1 MENTLITDPAPTQ
14 TEGQPATQGSETQTD
29 ASTLAQGAAD
39 QGQQQQAADQGS
51 TAGTETQSQAAE
63 GEQGKDPQ
71 DDGKPQGAPEK
82 YEFATPEG
90 MQFDDAV
97 VGAFSEVAKDLNLSQ
112 EAAQKILDKVGPVMA
127 AQQNEALQAASTEW
141 AEASKTD
148 KEFGGDKLNENLA
161 VAKKAMDQFASP
173 ELRALLNESALG
185 NNPEVIRMFYRVG
198 KAISEDGFVVGG
210 NAKNSEQTTA
220 QRLYPNMNP

>member
-1 MENTLITDPAPTQ
+1 MENTLITDQAPTQ
-14 TEGQPATQGSETQTD
+14 TEGQPATQGTETQTD
-29 ASTLAQGAAD
+29 ASILAQGAAD
-39 QGQQQQAADQGS
+39 QGQQQKAADQGS
-51 TAGTETQSQAAE
+51 TADAETQGQAAE

-71 DDGKPQGAPEK
+71 GDGKPQGAPEK

-127 AQQNEALQAASTEW
+127 AQQSEALQAASNEW

>member
-14 TEGQPATQGSETQTD
+14 TEGQPATQGTETQTD

-51 TAGTETQSQAAE
+51 TADPEAQSQAAE

-97 VGAFSEVAKDLNLSQ
+97 VGAFGEVAKDLNLSQ

>member
-14 TEGQPATQGSETQTD
+14 TEGQPATQGTETQTG

-51 TAGTETQSQAAE
+51 TADTEAQSQAAE

-97 VGAFSEVAKDLNLSQ
+97 VGAFGEVAKDLNLSQ

-127 AQQNEALQAASTEW
+127 AQQNEALQAASNEW

>member
-14 TEGQPATQGSETQTD
+14 TEGQPATQGTETQTD

-51 TAGTETQSQAAE
+51 TADTETQSQAAE

>member
-51 TAGTETQSQAAE
+51 AAATEAQSQTAE

-71 DDGKPQGAPEK
+71 DGGKPQGAPEK

-97 VGAFSEVAKDLNLSQ
+97 VGAFGEVAKDLNLSQ

-127 AQQNEALQAASTEW
+127 AQQNEALQAASNEW

-173 ELRALLNESALG
+173 ELRTLLNESALG

>member
-14 TEGQPATQGSETQTD
+14 TEGQPATQGTETQTD

-51 TAGTETQSQAAE
+51 TADTEAQSQAAE

-97 VGAFSEVAKDLNLSQ
+97 VGAFSEAAKDLNLSQ

-173 ELRALLNESALG
+173 ELRTLLNESALG

>member
-1 MENTLITDPAPTQ
+1 MENTLITDQAPTQ
-14 TEGQPATQGSETQTD
+14 TEGQTATQGAETQTTAD
-29 ASTLAQGAAD
+29 NSAQNAAD
-39 QGQQQQAADQGS
+39 QGQQQQ
-51 TAGTETQSQAAE
+51 TANQDANASTETQGQAAG
-63 GEQGKDPQ
+63 GEQGKDTQ
-71 DDGKPQGAPEK
+71 GDGKPQGAPEK

-112 EAAQKILDKVGPVMA
+112 EAAQKILDMVGPVMA
-127 AQQNEALQAASTEW
+127 AQQVEALQAASTEW

-173 ELRALLNESALG
+173 ELRTLLNESALG

>member
-51 TAGTETQSQAAE
+51 TADPETQSQAAE

-71 DDGKPQGAPEK
+71 NDGKPQGAPEK

-97 VGAFSEVAKDLNLSQ
+97 VGAFGEVAKDLNLSQ

>member
-14 TEGQPATQGSETQTD
+14 TEGQPATQGTETQTD
-29 ASTLAQGAAD
+29 ANTLAQGAAD

-51 TAGTETQSQAAE
+51 TADAEAQGQAAE
-63 GEQGKDPQ
+63 GEQCKAPQ

-127 AQQNEALQAASTEW
+127 AQQNEALRAASNEW

>member
-1 MENTLITDPAPTQ
+1 MENTLMTEQAATP
-14 TEGQPATQGSETQTD
+14 TEGQPATQSADPQT
-29 ASTLAQGAAD
+29 APVQTPAEQGQSQHAAD
-39 QGQQQQAADQGS
+39 QAPAAQPD
-51 TAGTETQSQAAE
+51 TQSAQAE
-63 GEQGKDPQ
+63 GEQGEAKQ
-71 DDGKPQGAPEK
+71 DEGKPQGAPEK
-82 YEFATPEG
+82 YEFATPDG

-127 AQQNEALQAASTEW
+127 AQQNEALQAASAEW

-210 NAKNSEQTTA
+210 NAKNAELSAA
-220 QRLYPNMNP
+220 QRMYPGINP

>member
-14 TEGQPATQGSETQTD
+14 TEGQPATQGTETQTD

-51 TAGTETQSQAAE
+51 TADTETQSQAAE

-97 VGAFSEVAKDLNLSQ
+97 VGAFGEVAKDLNLSQ

-173 ELRALLNESALG
+173 ELRTLLNESALG

>member
-1 MENTLITDPAPTQ
+1 MENTLMTEQAATP
-14 TEGQPATQGSETQTD
+14 TEGQPATQSTGPQT
-29 ASTLAQGAAD
+29 APVQTPAE
-39 QGQQQQAADQGS
+39 QGQQQPAADQ
-51 TAGTETQSQAAE
+51 APAAQPDTQAAPAE
-63 GEQGKDPQ
+63 GEQGEAKQ
-71 DDGKPQGAPEK
+71 AEGKPQGAPEK
-82 YEFATPEG
+82 YEFATPDG

-127 AQQNEALQAASTEW
+127 AQQNEALQAASAEW

-210 NAKNSEQTTA
+210 NAKNAELSAA
-220 QRLYPNMNP
+220 QRMYPGMNP

>member
-51 TAGTETQSQAAE
+51 TADTETQSQAAE

-97 VGAFSEVAKDLNLSQ
+97 VGAFGEVAKDLNLSQ

>member
-14 TEGQPATQGSETQTD
+14 TEGQPATQGTETQTD

-51 TAGTETQSQAAE
+51 TADAEAQGQEAE
-63 GEQGKDPQ
+63 GKQGKDPQ

-97 VGAFSEVAKDLNLSQ
+97 VGAFGEVAKDLNLSQ

>member
-1 MENTLITDPAPTQ
+1 MENTLMTEQAATPTD
-14 TEGQPATQGSETQTD
+14 GQPATQSADPQT
-29 ASTLAQGAAD
+29 APVQTPVE
-39 QGQQQQAADQGS
+39 QGQQQPAADQ
-51 TAGTETQSQAAE
+51 APAAQPDTQSAQAE
-63 GEQGKDPQ
+63 GEQGEAQ
-71 DDGKPQGAPEK
+71 QEEGKPQGAPEK
-82 YEFATPEG
+82 YEFATPDG

-127 AQQNEALQAASTEW
+127 AQQNEALQAASAEW

-210 NAKNSEQTTA
+210 NAKNAELSAA
-220 QRLYPNMNP
+220 QRMYPGMNP

>member
-14 TEGQPATQGSETQTD
+14 TEGQPATQGTETQTD

-51 TAGTETQSQAAE
+51 TADTETQSQAAE

-97 VGAFSEVAKDLNLSQ
+97 VGAFGEVAKDLNLSQ

>member
-14 TEGQPATQGSETQTD
+14 TEGQPATQGSETRTD

-51 TAGTETQSQAAE
+51 TADTETQSQAAE

-97 VGAFSEVAKDLNLSQ
+97 VGAFGEVAKDLNLSQ

>member
-14 TEGQPATQGSETQTD
+14 TEGQPATQGTETQMD

-39 QGQQQQAADQGS
+39 QGQQQQAADQGR
-51 TAGTETQSQAAE
+51 TADAETQGQAAE

-97 VGAFSEVAKDLNLSQ
+97 VGAFGEVAKDLNLSQ

>member
-14 TEGQPATQGSETQTD
+14 TEGQPATQGTETQTD

-51 TAGTETQSQAAE
+51 TAGTETQGQAAE
-63 GEQGKDPQ
+63 GEDPQ

-97 VGAFSEVAKDLNLSQ
+97 VGAFGEVAKDLNLSQ

-173 ELRALLNESALG
+173 ELRTLLNESALG

>member
-14 TEGQPATQGSETQTD
+14 TEGQPATQGTETQTD

-39 QGQQQQAADQGS
+39 QGQQQQAADRGS
-51 TAGTETQSQAAE
+51 TADTETQSQAAE

-97 VGAFSEVAKDLNLSQ
+97 VGAFSEAAKDLNLSQ

>member
-1 MENTLITDPAPTQ
+1 MENTLMTEQAATPTD
-14 TEGQPATQGSETQTD
+14 GQPATQSADPQT
-29 ASTLAQGAAD
+29 APAQTPVE
-39 QGQQQQAADQGS
+39 QGQQQPAADQ
-51 TAGTETQSQAAE
+51 APAAQPDTQAAPAE
-63 GEQGKDPQ
+63 GEQGEAKQ
-71 DDGKPQGAPEK
+71 DKGKPQGAPEK
-82 YEFATPEG
+82 YEFATPDG

-127 AQQNEALQAASTEW
+127 AQQNEALQAASAEW

-210 NAKNSEQTTA
+210 NAKNAELSAA
-220 QRLYPNMNP
+220 QRMYPGMNP

>member
-14 TEGQPATQGSETQTD
+14 TEGQPATQGTETQTD

-51 TAGTETQSQAAE
+51 TADAETQGQEAE
-63 GEQGKDPQ
+63 GKQGKDPQ

-127 AQQNEALQAASTEW
+127 AQQNEALQAASSEW

>member
-14 TEGQPATQGSETQTD
+14 TEGQPATQGPETQTD
-29 ASTLAQGAAD
+29 AGTLAQGAAD

-51 TAGTETQSQAAE
+51 TADTETQGQAAE
-63 GEQGKDPQ
+63 EEQGKDPQ

-97 VGAFSEVAKDLNLSQ
+97 VGAFGEVAKDLNLSQ

>member
-1 MENTLITDPAPTQ
+1 MENTLMTEQAATP
-14 TEGQPATQGSETQTD
+14 TEGQPATQSADPQT
-29 ASTLAQGAAD
+29 APVQTPAEQGQSQHAAD
-39 QGQQQQAADQGS
+39 QAPAAQPD
-51 TAGTETQSQAAE
+51 TQSAQAE
-63 GEQGKDPQ
+63 GEQGEAKQ
-71 DDGKPQGAPEK
+71 DEGKPQGAPEK
-82 YEFATPEG
+82 YEFATPDG

-127 AQQNEALQAASTEW
+127 AQQNEALQAASAEW

-210 NAKNSEQTTA
+210 NAKNAELSAA
-220 QRLYPNMNP
+220 QRMYPGMNP

>member
-1 MENTLITDPAPTQ
+1 MENTLMTEQAATPTD
-14 TEGQPATQGSETQTD
+14 GQPATQSADPQT
-29 ASTLAQGAAD
+29 ALVQTPAEQGQSQHAAD
-39 QGQQQQAADQGS
+39 QAPAAQPD
-51 TAGTETQSQAAE
+51 TQSAQAE
-63 GEQGKDPQ
+63 GEQGEAKQ
-71 DDGKPQGAPEK
+71 DEGKPQGAPEK
-82 YEFATPEG
+82 YEFATPDG

-127 AQQNEALQAASTEW
+127 AQQNEALQAASAEW

-210 NAKNSEQTTA
+210 NAKNAELSAA
-220 QRLYPNMNP
+220 QRMYPGMNP

>member
-14 TEGQPATQGSETQTD
+14 TEGQPATQGTETQTD

-51 TAGTETQSQAAE
+51 TADTETQSQAAE

-97 VGAFSEVAKDLNLSQ
+97 VGAFGEVAKDLNLSQ
-112 EAAQKILDKVGPVMA
+112 EAAQKILDKVEPVMA

-220 QRLYPNMNP
+220 QRLYPNMNS

>member
-1 MENTLITDPAPTQ
+1 MENTLMTEQAATPTDGP
-14 TEGQPATQGSETQTD
+14 PATQSADPQT
-29 ASTLAQGAAD
+29 APVQTPVE
-39 QGQQQQAADQGS
+39 QGQQQQPAADQ
-51 TAGTETQSQAAE
+51 APAAQPDTQAAQAE
-63 GEQGKDPQ
+63 GEQGEAKQ
-71 DDGKPQGAPEK
+71 DEGKPQGAPEK
-82 YEFATPEG
+82 YEFATPDG

-127 AQQNEALQAASTEW
+127 AQQNEALQAASAEW

-210 NAKNSEQTTA
+210 NAKNAELSAA
-220 QRLYPNMNP
+220 QRMYPGMNP

>member
-1 MENTLITDPAPTQ
+1 MENTLMTEQAATP
-14 TEGQPATQGSETQTD
+14 TEGQPATQSADLQT
-29 ASTLAQGAAD
+29 ATVQTPAEQGQSQHAAD
-39 QGQQQQAADQGS
+39 QAPAAQP
-51 TAGTETQSQAAE
+51 ETQGQAAE
-63 GEQGKDPQ
+63 GEQGKGPQ

-127 AQQNEALQAASTEW
+127 AQQNEALQAASNEW

>member
-14 TEGQPATQGSETQTD
+14 TEGQPATQGPETQTD

-51 TAGTETQSQAAE
+51 TADTETQSQAAE

-97 VGAFSEVAKDLNLSQ
+97 VGAFGEVAKDLNLSQ
-112 EAAQKILDKVGPVMA
+112 EAAQKILDKVEPVMA

-220 QRLYPNMNP
+220 QRLYPNMNS